1 MKRRILFM
9 FIGLILLVALIVVSL
24 VYANK
29 QRKNALCTGV
39 DVFFKEDVQFIPSKD
54 IEYVVYNSVND
65 LKSRKLST
73 LNTEKIEENIEKNPW
88 VKNAEV
94 FIGFQRMDKQF
105 FAGRLKVFIEQR
117 EPLFRVMYN
126 DGGYYVD
133 TEGDK
138 MPFSSMNTAN
148 VVVCSG
154 RITNAMI
161 KGELKD
167 FVNYINKEPFWKAQ
181 IEQIYIKANGEY
193 ILVPRVGGHLIE
205 LGKIEN
211 LDKKFRNLMALYDK
225 GFKNGGWDKYRKVS
239 VKFDNLIVCT
249 RK

>member
-9 FIGLILLVALIVVSL
+9 FFGLLVLIAFIVVSL
-24 VYANK
+24 TYASK
-29 QRKNALCTGV
+29 QREKAVCTGV
-39 DVFFKEDVQFIPSKD
+39 DVFFDEDEQYIPKSD
-54 IEYVVYNSVND
+54 IENIVYNSVKG
-65 LKSRKLST
+65 LKTCKLKT
-73 LNTEKIEENIEKNPW
+73 LNTEKIELNIEKHPW
-88 VKNAEV
+88 VKKAEV
-94 FIGFQRMDKQF
+94 FIGFQKVENKF

-117 EPLFRVMYN
+117 EPLFRVMYSE
-126 DGGYYVD
+126 GGYYVD
-133 TEGDK
+133 TDGEK
-138 MPFSSMNTAN
+138 MPFSSINSAN

-167 FVNYINKEPFWKAQ
+167 FINYINKDDFWKAQ
-181 IEQIYIKANGEY
+181 IEQIYVKGNGEY
-193 ILVPRVGGHLIE
+193 ILVPRLGGHLIE

-211 LDKKFRNLMALYDK
+211 LDKKFRNLLALYDK

-239 VKFDNLIVCT
+239 LKYENLIVCT

>member
-9 FIGLILLVALIVVSL
+9 FFGLILLVALVVVSL
-24 VYANK
+24 VYASK

-54 IEYVVYNSVND
+54 IEYVVYNSVKD
-65 LKSRKLST
+65 LKSKKLNS

-133 TEGDK
+133 KEGEK

-181 IEQIYIKANGEY
+181 IEQIYVKANGEY
-193 ILVPRVGGHLIE
+193 ILVPRLGGHLIE

-211 LDKKFRNLMALYDK
+211 LDKKFRNLLALYDE